1 MAEAGDTLGAN
12 GFALQRF
19 DICAEGLA
27 AGVVHHHL
35 PACAGLKGAG
45 IYFDLPSACF
55 LTGPPRCKGQKI
67 KTMKRQ
73 NKAFRD
79 KDFVMLSILGISLT
93 KCVEIG

>member
-35 PACAGLKGAG
+35 PACAGL
-45 IYFDLPSACF
+45 
-55 LTGPPRCKGQKI
+55 
-67 KTMKRQ
+67 
-73 NKAFRD
+73 
-79 KDFVMLSILGISLT
+79 
-93 KCVEIG
+93 